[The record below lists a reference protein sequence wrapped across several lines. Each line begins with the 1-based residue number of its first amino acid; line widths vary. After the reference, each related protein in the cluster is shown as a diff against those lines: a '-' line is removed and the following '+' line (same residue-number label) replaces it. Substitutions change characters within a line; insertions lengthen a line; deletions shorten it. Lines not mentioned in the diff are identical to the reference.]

1 MHPQPQFL
9 DVRDAHGAR
18 RIALLVTP
26 GEGPAIVWLGGFRS
40 DMRATKAEALA
51 RWGADRGRSV
61 VRFDYSG
68 HGESEGRFEDCTI
81 SQWLDDALAVIRA
94 QAGPA
99 PVLVGSSM
107 GGWIAL
113 LAARALRKARDPH
126 APAALVLIAPAADFT
141 ERLMWAQ
148 FPPQVK
154 TEIETKGQWLRPSA
168 YSPEP
173 YPITRRLIEDG
184 RNHLL
189 LDGLV
194 EPGCPVT
201 ILQGMQDP
209 DVPWEHALELV
220 ERLPADSVT
229 LSLIQDGDHR
239 LSREQDI
246 AMLLKAVEYA
256 APARAAYA

>member
-9 DVRDAHGAR
+9 DVRDGERER
-18 RIALLVTP
+18 RLAMVLTP
-26 GEGPAIVWLGGFRS
+26 GDSPAIVWLGGFRS

-51 RWGADRGRSV
+51 RWGDQNRRRV

-68 HGESEGRFEDCTI
+68 HGESEGRFEDGTI
-81 SQWLDDALAVIRA
+81 SAWLTDALAVIRA
-94 QAGPA
+94 EAGPA

-113 LAARALRKARDPH
+113 LAARTLRRARDPH
-126 APAALVLIAPAADFT
+126 APSALVLIAPAVDFT
-141 ERLMWAQ
+141 QRLMWERL
-148 FPPQVK
+148 PPEVK
-154 TEIETKGQWLRPSA
+154 AEIETTGQWLRPSA

-184 RNHLL
+184 RRHLL
-189 LDGLV
+189 LDGPV

-201 ILQGMQDP
+201 ILQGMRDP
-209 DVPWEHALELV
+209 DVPWEHAMELV

-229 LSLIQDGDHR
+229 LSLVRDGDHR
-239 LSREQDI
+239 LSREEDI
-246 AMLLKAVEYA
+246 ALLLDAVA
-256 APARAAYA
+256 SAARAGAAFA